1 MQRRSHAHVRIARPL
16 AVVALLALGGC
27 ASVAPPVGAPPPAP
41 LQLLSAGPLELPAE
55 CQAAHGKVYR
65 MNFIVETDG
74 RVTGARAESGDG
86 CVQEALRSWVSSF
99 RYAPVRAAMPAVLD
113 WLEVTASRGG

>member
-1 MQRRSHAHVRIARPL
+1 MQRRSHARVRIARPL
-16 AVVALLALGGC
+16 AVAVLLALGGC

-41 LQLLSAGPLELPAE
+41 LHLLSAGPLEMPAA
-55 CQAAHGKVYR
+55 CQPADNQVYR
-65 MNFIVETDG
+65 MNFVVETDG

>member
-1 MQRRSHAHVRIARPL
+1 MQRRSHAHVRISKPL
-16 AVVALLALGGC
+16 AVVVLLVLGGC

>member
-1 MQRRSHAHVRIARPL
+1 MQRRSHAHVRISKPL
-16 AVVALLALGGC
+16 AVVVLLALGGC